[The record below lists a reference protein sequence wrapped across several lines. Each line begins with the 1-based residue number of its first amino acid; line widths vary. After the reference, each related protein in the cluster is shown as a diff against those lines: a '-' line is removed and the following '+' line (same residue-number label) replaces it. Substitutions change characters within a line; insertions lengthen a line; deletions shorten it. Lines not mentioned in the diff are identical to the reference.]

1 MKMRILIEC
10 DRNVT
15 IGYSVNFSTQRRV
28 KLIKLE
34 LKTFTAK
41 LRFLHRPKRFCLC
54 YLPVGTFGRLGKFWF
69 PS

>member
-41 LRFLHRPKRFCLC
+41 LRFLR
-54 YLPVGTFGRLGKFWF
+54 
-69 PS
+69 